1 MVKIIFMVFVLTIV
15 FIMGMTAIEKKRTQD
30 LNEINISYQ
39 SALHQIGMSSTT
51 TKTSDEIDSSKED
64 DGMIVVGIY
73 GEVVNSGTYHVQEGE
88 SLITIINAAG
98 GVTNKADLDAFY
110 DYHIVEDGVN
120 YYIAPS
126 NNGNKI
132 SINTADV
139 VALDM
144 LPGIGPT
151 LANRIIS
158 YREENGNFTAI
169 EQLKNIEGL
178 GDAAFEKIKD
188 LVRL

>member
-1 MVKIIFMVFVLTIV
+1 MKIIFMVFVLTVV

-39 SALHQIGMSSTT
+39 SALQQIGLSSN
-51 TKTSDEIDSSKED
+51 TSKVSVETEESIEED
-64 DGMIVVGIY
+64 GTIEVGIY
-73 GEVVNSGTYHVQEGE
+73 GEVVNSGTYSVKEGE
-88 SLITIINAAG
+88 ALITIINAAG
-98 GVTNKADLDAFY
+98 GVTNKADIEAFKE
-110 DYHIVEDGVN
+110 YHIVEDGIR
-120 YYIAPS
+120 YYIPPS

-132 SINTADV
+132 SINTADAI
-139 VALDM
+139 ALDM

-158 YREENGNFTAI
+158 YREENGEFTAI
-169 EQLKNIEGL
+169 EQLKNVDGV
-178 GDAAFEKIKD
+178 GDTVFEKVKD